1 MKRLL
6 TSLRAHEAFSDIV
19 TRAWWSR
26 GNVGE
31 CWRLLLK
38 SEQNPLTRSINEI
51 YGTHPTREALSRIC
65 GYDIGAPV
73 NSNDRGI
80 TKGYIVTR
88 SRMTHKGR
96 ELLQGKH
103 STRGAGGHSVQPREP
118 QRVQD
123 RNRGRESKRRHL
135 HNDSAAAEE
144 LRTEP
149 GEADPKGKTRWTSTG
164 QWEYFSRNSC
174 PS

>member
-1 MKRLL
+1 MPSALTETEHGEQFGGFVTSLRARLL
-6 TSLRAHEAFSDIV
+6 TSLRAHGGAG
-19 TRAWWSR
+19 RQCGRMWSR

-38 SEQNPLTRSINEI
+38 SEKNPLTRSINEI

-80 TKGYIVTR
+80 TKGYIVTH
-88 SRMTHKGR
+88 SRTHHNAP

-103 STRGAGGHSVQPREP
+103 STRGAGGAQRATSRATESAGTEP
-118 QRVQD
+118 QQRI
-123 RNRGRESKRRHL
+123 KAAHL
-135 HNDSAAAEE
+135 HNDSEAEP
-144 LRTEP
+144 RSSKRYR
-149 GEADPKGKTRWTSTG
+149 GG
-164 QWEYFSRNSC
+164 
-174 PS
+174 

>member
-1 MKRLL
+1 MQIHFIFAPESRKRLFIGL
-6 TSLRAHEAFSDIV
+6 YRVQIFAPGIDGDKHGDQFGGQCGGM
-19 TRAWWSR
+19 WSR

-103 STRGAGGHSVQPREP
+103 STRGAGRAQRETSRASEHTVVNHDGNK
-118 QRVQD
+118 QS
-123 RNRGRESKRRHL
+123 GEK
-135 HNDSAAAEE
+135 AARPA
-144 LRTEP
+144 
-149 GEADPKGKTRWTSTG
+149 
-164 QWEYFSRNSC
+164 Q
-174 PS
+174 